1 MTLVQ
6 KLTVDNTE
14 KQQYAIKTL
23 DTHTGGD
30 PTRIIIDGL
39 PEVKGDTMLEK
50 KNFLINNLDFIR
62 TSLMHEPRGHRD
74 MFGAILL
81 EPTQPEAD
89 FGVVFMDTG
98 GYLNMCGHG
107 IIGVSTA
114 VVETDIVK
122 RSDGESTIVAETP
135 SGLVNVKVQKHN
147 GRVESVTF
155 ANVPSFLY
163 ESTVKIQLT
172 DYGEISV
179 DIAFGGSFY
188 ALVQAKDFGLKLEPK
203 YADDLRKAGML
214 VKEKINEQINVR
226 HPLVE
231 GINTVDLTLFLEDSP
246 TDGIATTNVCVFGK
260 SNVARSACGTGLSA
274 QMAIQ
279 FAKGNLKLKESF
291 DTESMIHTVFRGR
304 VLEEIQLGD
313 KKAIIPEVT
322 ANAELTGK
330 HEFLINSSD
339 SLSKGFL
346 LD

>member
-1 MTLVQ
+1 MVQ
-6 KLTVDNTE
+6 KLTIDVT
-14 KQQYAIKTL
+14 KQQQYSIKTL

-39 PEVKGDTMLEK
+39 PEVKGNTMLEK
-50 KNFLINNLDFIR
+50 KKFLIENLDFIR

-122 RSDGESTIVAETP
+122 RPDGESTIVAETP
-135 SGLVNVKVQKHN
+135 SGLVNVKIRKHN
-147 GRVESVTF
+147 NRVESVTF

-163 ESTVKIQLT
+163 KSDVKIQLP
-172 DYGEISV
+172 DYGEVSV

-203 YADDLRKAGML
+203 YADSLRKAGML
-214 VKEKINEQINVR
+214 VKDKINEEIKVN
-226 HPLVE
+226 HPVVN
-231 GINTVDLTLFLEDSP
+231 GIDTVDLTLFLEDSS

-274 QMAIQ
+274 QMANQ
-279 FAKGNLKLKESF
+279 FAKGNLMLKESF
-291 DTESMIHTVFRGR
+291 DTESMIHTVFKGR
-304 VLEEIQLGD
+304 VLEEVQLGNQ
-313 KKAIIPEVT
+313 KAVIPEVT
-322 ANAELTGK
+322 ADAELTGK

-339 SLSKGFL
+339 SLSEGFL